1 MLPKSFHVAT
11 FSLCTVHTPRY
22 TTDNKSNLNKSWNKA
37 GTLRF
42 FHKAKATVGFKVS
55 KSITGVLPIF
65 QSKKRLVNLFVRIS
79 KDFCAHKFWLFWW
92 ELAFRSSKGE
102 SKKHLKFEF
111 SKPLECFKFIVQMQ
125 LFDFGLVSYIF
136 PSRNVTI
143 LEKGLSIRNIL
154 NIC

>member
-1 MLPKSFHVAT
+1 MSCGLVWPVLAWRTMLPKSFHVAT

-37 GTLRF
+37 GTVRF

-55 KSITGVLPIF
+55 KSITGVLPIC
-65 QSKKRLVNLFVRIS
+65 QSKKKLVNLFVRIS

-111 SKPLECFKFIVQMQ
+111 SKPLECFKFIV
-125 LFDFGLVSYIF
+125 
-136 PSRNVTI
+136 
-143 LEKGLSIRNIL
+143 
-154 NIC
+154 